1 MSETPLKASA
11 IGVEWNQVRTVS
23 SSIMAALVVVALFW
37 GNCLSC
43 PQALAALR
51 SQQPV
56 HGCCHKTR
64 PAAPECQ
71 SQGLKNFVKA
81 PQGAQAEALP
91 VAPGLVEPLAAAPL
105 GGHTSF
111 VAGAEH
117 ATPDLLSMYSS
128 FRI

>member
-1 MSETPLKASA
+1 M
-11 IGVEWNQVRTVS
+11 RTVS

-43 PQALAALR
+43 PQLLAAVH
-51 SQQPV
+51 SHQQA
-56 HGCCHKTR
+56 HGCCHKTGS
-64 PAAPECQ
+64 PATECQ

-91 VAPGLVEPLAAAPL
+91 VAMDLVERVAAAEL
-105 GGHTSF
+105 GGYTSF
-111 VAGAEH
+111 TAAVAQA
-117 ATPDLLSMYSS
+117 APDLLSLYSS